1 MGGEDDEDA
10 AYADDGTR
18 ALPPRR
24 VISREQ
30 ALRLGELQEFW
41 CARKCFV
48 REILNAREI
57 IVADDDDEDVVVMRS
72 GADASTASVGDGV
85 LASELYEMAAAGSS
99 RTPAS
104 VGRESCPQS
113 VIRRVDICGFV
124 VERRTRKDS
133 KVIFTLDD
141 GSGCIE
147 CVVWTQDA
155 DGASHGS
162 AELFGI
168 AGTADGAAVMVKD
181 IRVGTLARVQGK
193 IRDWEG
199 HRQINAIG
207 VQVDLDPNQEL
218 LFWLDAAERKLLDL
232 PVAIAPKGSC

>member
-1 MGGEDDEDA
+1 MGHEDRVDA
-10 AYADDGTR
+10 DDDADDGTG
-18 ALPPRR
+18 ALPPRL

-30 ALRLGELQEFW
+30 ASKLGKLQEFW

-48 REILNAREI
+48 KEILNAREI
-57 IVADDDDEDVVVMRS
+57 IVADDDDEDVAVMRS

-99 RTPAS
+99 GAPAS
-104 VGRESCPQS
+104 VETRESCPQS

-218 LFWLDAAERKLLDL
+218 LFWLDAAGAGNAE
-232 PVAIAPKGSC
+232 

>member
-1 MGGEDDEDA
+1 MGGEDGIADA
-10 AYADDGTR
+10 DGTS

-24 VISREQ
+24 VISRKQ
-30 ALRLGELQEFW
+30 ARRLGELQEFW

-48 REILNAREI
+48 KEILNAREI
-57 IVADDDDEDVVVMRS
+57 IVADDDDGDDVVVMRS

-85 LASELYEMAAAGSS
+85 LASELYEMAAPGAMKA
-99 RTPAS
+99 PAS

-218 LFWLDAAERKLLDL
+218 LFWLDAAGAGNAE
-232 PVAIAPKGSC
+232 

>member
-1 MGGEDDEDA
+1 MGMGGEDDDG
-10 AYADDGTR
+10 DDGTAVR
-18 ALPPRR
+18 ALPPRM

-30 ALRLGELQEFW
+30 ARRLGELHEFW

-48 REILNAREI
+48 WEILNAREI
-57 IVADDDDEDVVVMRS
+57 IVVDDGGDGGDAIAERS
-72 GADASTASVGDGV
+72 RADASTGSVSDGV
-85 LASELYEMAAAGSS
+85 LASELYEMA
-99 RTPAS
+99 TPDARACVS
-104 VGRESCPQS
+104 VGRESRPQS

-147 CVVWTQDA
+147 CVVWTQDT
-155 DGASHGS
+155 DGASNGS

-168 AGTADGAAVMVKD
+168 AGTADGAAVMVKG

-218 LFWLDAAERKLLDL
+218 LFWLDVAGAGNAE
-232 PVAIAPKGSC
+232 